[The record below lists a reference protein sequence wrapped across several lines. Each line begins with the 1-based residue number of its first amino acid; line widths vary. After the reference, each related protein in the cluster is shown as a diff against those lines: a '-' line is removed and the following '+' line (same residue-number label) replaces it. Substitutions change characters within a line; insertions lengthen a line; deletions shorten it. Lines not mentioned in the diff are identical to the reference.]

1 MNNDQLEF
9 DMSKVESCKYT
20 LVVFQDPSVE
30 GGLFTCPQCIPGVS
44 EEAIGQHVRQ
54 QVRAC
59 EKGQVPAHNIGLVEF
74 AIGTYD
80 DSTAEI
86 TLFEKPIK
94 LLRLYGKNEGTID
107 S

>member
-1 MNNDQLEF
+1 MFEDQIDF

-20 LVVFQDPSVE
+20 LVVFKDPAVE
-30 GGLFTCPQCIPGVS
+30 DGLFTVPQCIPGVS

-59 EKGQVPAHNIGLVEF
+59 EKGLVPAHNVGLIEY

-80 DSTAEI
+80 DSTAKIE
-86 TLFEKPIK
+86 LFEKPIK
-94 LLRLYGKNEGTID
+94 LLRLYDKNEGSID
-107 S
+107 N